1 LDKNHNVISPFDA
14 ILAVA
19 ITFVLSLFLGS
30 AFVVLFGYG
39 VAMILGELLLLVVP
53 LAYMLFQRINITNY
67 VNVDVR
73 LKTILLGIAIGAILL
88 LANVAI
94 TAAVISVFGVSEA
107 IEETNTLIVE
117 MSGSLA
123 WLVSVVVAL
132 SLAGLCEE
140 FAFRGF
146 LQNAITKKH
155 SFGTALLTSSLVF
168 GVFHFDPQAA
178 YTVSAFIMGLLFGF
192 IYHRWNSYVVPAVAH
207 STMNLVA
214 LGVMLFA

>member
-1 LDKNHNVISPFDA
+1 MDKNHNVISPFDA

>member
-123 WLVSVVVAL
+123 GLVSVVVAL